1 MEPKYHSHTDFK
13 LCLSL
18 FQLKTHVFI
27 NCKIPILKPKSSPNT
42 PIIPLSFP
50 RKTDLLE
57 KKQVKILEFLHDS
70 KPNKIN
76 WYVISPWLKSVINF
90 IIYIYI
96 YITKTTNDGFNIVKW
111 LVLWYIIYQYLDSS
125 SHLCDNELPS
135 LKFLRKIACCQVL
148 LISFIS
154 TWEGETKVLKL

>member
-1 MEPKYHSHTDFK
+1 MEPKYNSYTATDFK

-27 NCKIPILKPKSSPNT
+27 NCKIPILKPKSPPNT
-42 PIIPLSFP
+42 PIIPLSFS

-57 KKQVKILEFLHDS
+57 KQVKILEFLHDW
-70 KPNKIN
+70 KPYKIN
-76 WYVISPWLKSVINF
+76 WYVISPWLKSLIS
-90 IIYIYI
+90 ISLYI
-96 YITKTTNDGFNIVKW
+96 KSTTNDDFNIVKW
-111 LVLWYIIYQYLDSS
+111 LVLWYIIYQYLHSS

-154 TWEGETKVLKL
+154 TWEEETKIWKL